1 MTAKHFTRRKFL
13 RRAPASAAAVGLAG
27 CAGSGNRQGE
37 SGEGVSGG
45 VWEKPPDQKDKGN
58 RLNLIL
64 LDVDTFRADNLACY
78 GGNQVDCPN
87 LDRFAQDSVI
97 FEEAYPEALPTVP
110 IRRNLMTGRR
120 IVPFDYYQQHDPV
133 QMPGWHPLFFEDVT
147 LAETLHEAGYATALI
162 ADILHFTRPGRNF
175 HRGYRYFDW
184 VRGHSFDYY
193 ATLPHQLPAITDV
206 VPEAYLENFSAFSR
220 ADLKWEIN

>member
-1 MTAKHFTRRKFL
+1 MTTKHFTRREFL
-13 RRAPASAAAVGLAG
+13 TRAPASAAAVGLAG
-27 CAGSGNRQGE
+27 CAGSADRRGE
-37 SGEGVSGG
+37 SGEDVSGG
-45 VWEKPPDQKDKGN
+45 VWEKPPDQRDKGN

-78 GGNQVDCPN
+78 GGNQVGLFKPQ
-87 LDRFAQDSVI
+87 RFRPRQRHLRGGL
-97 FEEAYPEALPTVP
+97 PEALPTVP
-110 IRRNLMTGRR
+110 IRRNLVTGRR

-175 HRGYRYFDW
+175 HRGYRYYDW
-184 VRGHSFDYY
+184 VRGHSFDFY
-193 ATLPHQLPAITDV
+193 APCLTNCRRSPT
-206 VPEAYLENFSAFSR
+206 
-220 ADLKWEIN
+220 